1 MDKIFKND
9 TVMGIIAL
17 TTFVLVAIMFVKNRK
32 VKKTNTESP
41 AATTAEE

>member
-17 TTFVLVAIMFVKNRK
+17 ATFALVAYTFYQDYKT
-32 VKKTNTESP
+32 KKELGGN
-41 AATTAEE
+41 